1 MNRILFDKTVQERK
15 VSNMKIAMEAGISPS
30 DFYQALKGL
39 KPFYPRW
46 RDSLCKVLDLREED
60 LFPEESRKG

>member
-1 MNRILFDKTVQERK
+1 MNRKLYDKKIQELK

-30 DFYQALKGL
+30 DFYQALKGQ

-46 RDSLCKVLDLREED
+46 RISLCEVLDLREED
-60 LFPEESRKG
+60 LFPEEKREV

>member
-1 MNRILFDKTVQERK
+1 MNRELYEKAVQARQ

-39 KPFYPRW
+39 KPFFPRW
-46 RDSLCKVLDLREED
+46 RDSLCEVLDLREED
-60 LFPEESRKG
+60 LFPEENSEV